1 MKNSIVA
8 KIPFHFKGQAFE
20 PSSRIDLDDWAKRGE
35 ETLPDLVKIIAQENQ
50 IGSYSYELEV
60 MEVSE
65 IEFESPTGRAEKFWD
80 PEIGTFD
87 FNGFKQYW
95 LAEQAF
101 TQLNQISENILGASL
116 EENSKIHQALMQAFL
131 AGKDS

>member
-20 PSSRIDLDDWAKRGE
+20 PSSRIDLDDWTKRGE

-116 EENSKIHQALMQAFL
+116 EENSKMHQALMQAFL

>member
-1 MKNSIVA
+1 LKNSIVA

-20 PSSRIDLDDWAKRGE
+20 PASRIDLDDWARRGHE
-35 ETLPDLVKIIAQENQ
+35 ELPDLVKMIAQENQ

-65 IEFESPTGRAEKFWD
+65 VLFELPTGMAEQFWD
-80 PEIGTFD
+80 SETSSFD
-87 FNGFKQYW
+87 FKRFKQSW
-95 LAEQAF
+95 MAEQSFA
-101 TQLNQISENILGASL
+101 QLNQISKQVLGGAL
-116 EENSKIHQALMQAFL
+116 EENSKMHQALMQAFL

>member
-20 PSSRIDLDDWAKRGE
+20 PSSRIDLEDWAKRGDD
-35 ETLPDLVKIIAQENQ
+35 TLPDLVKIIAQENQ

-65 IEFESPTGRAEKFWD
+65 IVFESPTGNAEQFWNQ
-80 PEIGTFD
+80 EMSTFD
-87 FNGFKQYW
+87 FNGFKQHW
-95 LAEQAF
+95 MAEQAF
-101 TQLNQISENILGASL
+101 AQLNQISKDVLGASL
-116 EENSKIHQALMQAFL
+116 EENSKTHQALMQAFL
-131 AGKDS
+131 AGKNS